1 MQRSNLYTILFAFLV
16 AVVFSSLLAV
26 ASQLL
31 RERQRLLEE
40 ADMKKNILQAVGLRE
55 CPLNAVSATREMSG
69 KECSDIQCCYSKE
82 MRSLIIDY
90 RGNIV
95 EESGLVPER
104 IEPEQEEEKPIAE
117 RRYPVFI
124 RKPKDEVISYCIP
137 LYGKGLW
144 SSIYGYMALKPD
156 LNTIAGV
163 SFYKQGETP
172 GLGAEIQSRWFQE
185 NFVGKKI
192 FDAKG
197 KLVSVTVEK
206 GRVDPS
212 SPHAPYRV
220 DGISGATLTG
230 KGVTELLMKSLRIYE
245 PYLRLLQ
252 RGVHRGSQ

>member
-1 MQRSNLYTILFAFLV
+1 MQRSNLYTILFALLV
-16 AVVFSSLLAV
+16 AIVFSGLLAV

-31 RERQRLLEE
+31 RERQQLLEE

-55 CPLNAVSATREMSG
+55 CPLNAVSAAREMSG
-69 KECSDIQCCYSKE
+69 KECSDIQCCYNRE
-82 MRSLIIDY
+82 MRSLVIDY
-90 RGNIV
+90 RGNVV
-95 EESGLVPER
+95 EGNGLVPER
-104 IEPEQEEEKPIAE
+104 IDLENEEEKPIAE

-124 RKPKDEVISYCIP
+124 RKTKDEVISYCIP

-144 SSIYGYMALKPD
+144 SSIYGYLALKPD
-156 LNTIAGV
+156 LSTIAGV

-197 KLVSVTVEK
+197 DLVSITVEK
-206 GRVDPS
+206 GEVDPS
-212 SPHAPYRV
+212 SPRAPYRV

-245 PYLRLLQ
+245 PYFRLLQ
-252 RGVHRGSQ
+252 KGVRRGSQ